1 MPPDQRAE
9 HAMSADRPP
18 HDRRR
23 DTHAEE
29 CRELAGARRELFA
42 RIHRAHPETI
52 IDLELANVTRDATT
66 PEPEDQQPEAQR
78 RPDRNPGRGGARS
91 VRRSPHRPPERQRLP
106 AVRPTPTIRWVRRDS
121 TCATASPTAGTS
133 PRPRGSQPAVRWHGP
148 THQDRTT
155 RTGTTRSTTP
165 SAPRRSSTSC
175 STSAIPACV
184 EPRDELAPPRCDL
197 IQDAKLGTI
206 NSPPDLRRLRRCRP
220 DRSPARKR
228 TAPDGH
234 PKRFRCKLRSKA
246 RTARRVAFDADPL
259 HAPGAVTSR
268 APRYELER

>member
-1 MPPDQRAE
+1 
-9 HAMSADRPP
+9 MSADRPP

-42 RIHRAHPETI
+42 RTHRAHPETI
-52 IDLELANVTRDATT
+52 IDLELAGVTGDATT

-133 PRPRGSQPAVRWHGP
+133 PRPRGSQPTVRWDGLAHR
-148 THQDRTT
+148 DRTT

-175 STSAIPACV
+175 STAAIPACV
-184 EPRDELAPPRCDL
+184 EPPTSWRRPAAISSRMQSSAPSTRPGSSAAPPLLSRSFSRSE
-197 IQDAKLGTI
+197 AY
-206 NSPPDLRRLRRCRP
+206 RP
-220 DRSPARKR
+220 GRSPE
-228 TAPDGH
+228 TISVQAPLQG
-234 PKRFRCKLRSKA
+234 KNS
-246 RTARRVAFDADPL
+246 RRVAFDADPL
-259 HAPGAVTSR
+259 HAPGTVTSR
-268 APRYELER
+268 APRYELDH